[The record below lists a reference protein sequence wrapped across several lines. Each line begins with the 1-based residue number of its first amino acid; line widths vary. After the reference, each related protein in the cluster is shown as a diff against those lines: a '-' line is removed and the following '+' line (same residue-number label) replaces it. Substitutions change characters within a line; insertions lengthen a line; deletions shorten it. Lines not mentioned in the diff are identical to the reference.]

1 MATKTQEYVSK
12 ESGVVLDAK
21 TTVEHAVS
29 MHGRGVVTKESLVFW
44 ACNTPLQIA
53 DLFPLCAVLSGDEFK
68 AIGKAQDSL
77 RAAQATG
84 SFSIKLSDR
93 GAVQFRGLPGV
104 SAQFGLTLYAA
115 ALETLFSRRDQIE
128 QFIASDPVKT
138 LSIKE
143 LLKPGKDGQP
153 AAERLK
159 YVAEV
164 REGKIPGATI
174 GADGDTITVRLS
186 RK

>member
-1 MATKTQEYVSK
+1 MSAKQQEYVSK
-12 ESGVVLDAK
+12 ENGAVLDSK

-53 DLFPLCAVLSGDEFK
+53 DLFPLCAVLSGAEFQQ
-68 AIGKAQDSL
+68 IGKAQDSL
-77 RAAQATG
+77 RAANAAG

-115 ALETLFSRRDQIE
+115 ALETLFARKDQIE

-138 LSIKE
+138 LSIRE
-143 LLKPGKDGQP
+143 LLKPGKDGSP
-153 AAERLK
+153 SSDKVK
-159 YVAEV
+159 YVSEV
-164 REGKIPGATI
+164 REGKIPGASV
-174 GADGDTITVRLS
+174 GPDGDTITVKLS